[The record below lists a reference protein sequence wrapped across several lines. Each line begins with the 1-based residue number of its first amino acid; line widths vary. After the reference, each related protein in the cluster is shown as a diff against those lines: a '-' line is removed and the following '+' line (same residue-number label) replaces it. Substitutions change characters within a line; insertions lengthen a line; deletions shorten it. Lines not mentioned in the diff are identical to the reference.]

1 MIIDKIL
8 DRKDGE
14 LYNARDFYFDVLQYS
29 RTGDEI
35 TRAMDGG
42 TEDDVKKALC
52 DFITGNE
59 YNPQICDYIKSV
71 EWLSK

>member
-14 LYNARDFYFDVLQYS
+14 LYKARDFYFDVLQYG

-52 DFITGNE
+52 DYITGNG
-59 YNPQICDYIKSV
+59 YNPQICEYVTSV

>member
-14 LYNARDFYFDVLQYS
+14 LYKARDFYFNVLQYGS
-29 RTGDEI
+29 TGDEI

-52 DFITGNE
+52 DYITGNE

-71 EWLSK
+71 EWLSE